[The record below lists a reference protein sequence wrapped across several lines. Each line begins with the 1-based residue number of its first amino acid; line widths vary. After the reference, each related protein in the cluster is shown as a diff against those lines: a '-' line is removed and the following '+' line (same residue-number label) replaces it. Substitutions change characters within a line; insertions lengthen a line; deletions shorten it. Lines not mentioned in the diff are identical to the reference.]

1 VHREEPAHVAD
12 VVSQQLLGHLLGA
25 LDDDEQQWVE
35 ARLER
40 DVEYCRQWAQWRR
53 RLAPLEAIRP
63 DFEPPPG
70 LVARTC
76 RYVADYKSAMAAS
89 SPSRRAL
96 SPVPAPPSWIAQA
109 GWADV
114 SVAVLLFVAA
124 AVLLLPAIQNSRFHA
139 RLAACQ
145 DNMQQFGA
153 ALTQYGNQHGSPLAE
168 LAGNGRLNAAGLF
181 ASRLVNDGFLAD
193 SRRTICP
200 DAWLAV
206 QGGLRTVAT
215 DERDVVGATAS
226 TLPAKLALLSDAPGA
241 DAPGQ
246 ILDSHG
252 GRGRNVLFEDGRV
265 DFLPCSA
272 SREPAEFFIA
282 DGKAQPAAGISA
294 PSIW

>member
-1 VHREEPAHVAD
+1 MHREEPAHSAD
-12 VVSQQLLGHLLGA
+12 VVSQKLLGHLLGA

-35 ARLER
+35 ARLEC
-40 DVEYCRQWAQWRR
+40 DVEYCRRWAQWRR
-53 RLAPLEAIRP
+53 RLAPLEALRP

-76 RYVADYKSAMAAS
+76 RYVTDYKSAMAAS

-96 SPVPAPPSWIAQA
+96 SPVPSPPSWISQA

-153 ALTQYGNQHGSPLAE
+153 ALTQYGNQHGSPLAQ

-193 SRRTICP
+193 SRKTICP

-206 QGGLRTVAT
+206 QGGLRTVAA
-215 DERDVVGATAS
+215 DESRGDVVGA
-226 TLPAKLALLSDAPGA
+226 LPAKLALLSDAPGA

-252 GRGRNVLFEDGRV
+252 GRGRNVLFEDGHV

-272 SREPAEFFIA
+272 SHEPAEFFIA

>member
-1 VHREEPAHVAD
+1 MHREEPAHVAD

-96 SPVPAPPSWIAQA
+96 SPVPAPPGWIAQA

-153 ALTQYGNQHGSPLAE
+153 ALTQYGNQHGSPLTQ

-181 ASRLVNDGFLAD
+181 AARLVNDGFLAD
-193 SRRTICP
+193 SHRTICP

-206 QGGLRTVAT
+206 QGGLRSVAA
-215 DERDVVGATAS
+215 DKPGSDVVGA
-226 TLPAKLALLSDAPGA
+226 LPAKLALLSDMPDA
-241 DAPGQ
+241 DVPGQ

-252 GRGRNVLFEDGRV
+252 GQGRNLLFEDGHV

-272 SREPAEFFIA
+272 SREPAEFFFA
-282 DGKAQPAAGISA
+282 DGNAQPSIGMSA

>member
-1 VHREEPAHVAD
+1 MHREEPAHSND

-40 DVEYCRQWAQWRR
+40 DVEYGRQWAQWRR
-53 RLAPLEAIRP
+53 RLAPLEALRP

-76 RYVADYKSAMAAS
+76 RYVADYKSAMAAG

-96 SPVPAPPSWIAQA
+96 SPVLAPPSWIAQV

-114 SVAVLLFVAA
+114 SVAAVLFLAA
-124 AVLLLPAIQNSRFHA
+124 AVLLLPAIQSSRFHA

-153 ALTQYGNQHGSPLAE
+153 ALTQYGNQHGSPLAQ

-206 QGGLRTVAT
+206 QGRLRSVAT
-215 DERDVVGATAS
+215 DERGSDAVGPPPS
-226 TLPAKLALLSDAPGA
+226 KLALLSDAPGA
-241 DAPGQ
+241 DSPGQ

-252 GRGRNVLFEDGRV
+252 GLGRNVLFEDGHV

-272 SREPAEFFIA
+272 SHEPAEFFFA
-282 DGKAQPAAGISA
+282 DGNAQPAAGISA